1 MTADL
6 AAYLPFVLAML
17 AAGLLAGFVAGMFGI
32 GGGFVVVPALAAVL
46 SFFAAGDGAAADSRI
61 MHVAIGTSLATIIV
75 TSLRSVQ
82 AHARRGAVDFDIL
95 KSWAPYVVVGV
106 GFGVLLAKY
115 MDGSHLRLI
124 FGAGVLLMALHFLF
138 PVLLKHGPV
147 RSDMPTGLVR
157 GGLGSFL
164 GGFCALLG
172 IGGGTPAVLIM
183 TLSGRPMHRAVAT
196 AAGFGT
202 LIAIPGAIGSILI
215 GWGEEGLPFGSLG
228 YVNLIGLVGITA
240 MSVITAP
247 LGAHAAHTLNAVMLR
262 RIFGVYLLITSSIM
276 LFNGLSGPSRNASPT
291 PLSEA
296 PPNLERTLTTRPEP
310 GAPNLENGA
319 SYGL

>member
-1 MTADL
+1 MIAELIDI
-6 AAYLPFVLAML
+6 LPFVLAML

-46 SFFAAGDGAAADSRI
+46 SIYAGGAVGMDQDRI
-61 MHVAIGTSLATIIV
+61 MHIAIGTSLATIIV

-95 KSWAPYVVVGV
+95 RDWAPFVVIGV
-106 GFGVLLAKY
+106 AIGIFLAKY
-115 MDGSHLRLI
+115 MNGSHLRII
-124 FGAGVLLMALHFLF
+124 FGLGVFIMAWHFLF
-138 PVLLKHGPV
+138 PVLSKRGPL
-147 RSDMPTGLVR
+147 REDMPKGALK

-202 LIAIPGAIGSILI
+202 IIAVPGTIGSITI
-215 GWGEEGLPFGSLG
+215 GWGEPGLPYGSLG
-228 YVNLIGLVGITA
+228 YVNLIGLVAISA

-247 LGAHAAHTLNAVMLR
+247 IGVAVAHSLDAAKLKRV
-262 RIFGVYLLITSSIM
+262 FGVYLLVTSSIM
-276 LFNGLSGPSRNASPT
+276 LLNAFDGGDGGELQDLRANG
-291 PLSEA
+291 
-296 PPNLERTLTTRPEP
+296 
-310 GAPNLENGA
+310 GAAAIVGDADL
-319 SYGL
+319 